1 MRRKTNWEKGIDE
14 FSRKC
19 MGKQTKQSEKTWE
32 NQKSIGN
39 KWEKNMGRY
48 GSKFEK
54 HWETIGNQMVEL
66 WVIKKWEVNDLL
78 ASWFEAT
85 IGD

>member
-1 MRRKTNWEKGIDE
+1 MQRKTNWEKGINK
-14 FSRKC
+14 FNRKC
-19 MGKQTKQSEKTWE
+19 MGKQRKQFKKTWE

-39 KWEKNMGRY
+39 KWEKNIGRY
-48 GSKFEK
+48 GSKLEK
-54 HWETIGNQMVEL
+54 HGKQLGIKMVEL